1 MLILVFEVP
10 THGCNKETLLILIC
24 CLLYNMLHLYIV
36 NIFKMNVTVLLLI
49 EINMLIVPKKKK
61 RKLTCYN
68 MLHWTSLLYFHTY
81 IGCVA
86 HNILLF
92 SSSFYVS
99 SQFLLLTTQCTRFR
113 CINKLLATF
122 INVNSS
128 LHRTRLD
135 SANIRISNKKTY
147 S

>member
-68 MLHWTSLLYFHTY
+68 MLH
-81 IGCVA
+81 
-86 HNILLF
+86 
-92 SSSFYVS
+92 
-99 SQFLLLTTQCTRFR
+99 
-113 CINKLLATF
+113 
-122 INVNSS
+122 
-128 LHRTRLD
+128 
-135 SANIRISNKKTY
+135 
-147 S
+147 